1 MAHHCWKLLGVMI
14 VVCYCMAIR
23 PVAAQIQPQ
32 ASSATDST
40 KLVYP
45 IKDKNEHAG
54 GNDENKSGLYLKD
67 PSNVER
73 KVDYDGESN
82 RYVFTERVGG
92 IDYRLPYAMTL
103 EEYAQYGMQQ
113 SLNNYWRMRRMNV
126 EEQAKKGLIPDL
138 MIDAE
143 SFGKIFGSNTISVVP
158 QGYVEVSFGGQTTNT
173 ENPAVSERIRKYTTF
188 DFDQQIQMS
197 LVGSIG
203 DKMNMQ
209 VNYNTEST
217 FTFENQL
224 NLEYTGDEDEI
235 LKKIEAGNVSMPLN
249 GSLITGASNLFG
261 VKADMQFGKLSLS
274 TVLSQD
280 EGERKVVNV
289 QGGAQQ
295 TNFQIS
301 AADYDANRHFFLS
314 HYFRDNYDNALKSL
328 PVVRSVVQIN
338 RVEVWVTNKTG
349 NYQSS
354 RNILAMLDL
363 GEHKANIYNSVP
375 DFQESAGKTYPYN
388 VLPYNDA
395 NNQYA
400 SITSSYAS
408 VREVSKI
415 NSTLSPLSSYGFQGG
430 QDFEKVEQARKLESS
445 EYTINEKLGY
455 ISLNTALN
463 SDEVLAVAYNYTAN
477 GMTFQVGEFADDGIT
492 APQTLVLKLLKGT
505 TMSPKLPTW
514 DLMMKNVYNLG
525 AFSLTSEDFQLNVLY
540 QNSQTG
546 TLTNFLPKSNLSGH
560 ILLNVL
566 NLDNLNSQLD
576 KGSNGVFDYIEG
588 ITVNS
593 STGRIFFP
601 VLEPF
606 GKYLADSI
614 TENSYKKEYAYTS
627 LYDSTKVYAEQDA
640 EHNKFVLKGKYS
652 GSSSSEISLGTINLV
667 QGSVTVS
674 SGGAKLTEGIDYVV
688 DYLLGTVK
696 IINDAYLQSG
706 ASLQVSTESQS
717 LFTVQRKTLLGAHA
731 NYAFS
736 DKFNL
741 GGTVIHMNE
750 RPITQKVNYG
760 DDPISNTMLG
770 VDFNYSSESQLMTD
784 IINKIPLLDTNAK
797 SSLALEGEYAKL
809 ISGTNNTT
817 GGVVYI
823 DDFENTETSID
834 VRQRQS
840 WMLASVPQ
848 HQPDL
853 FPEAMLDND
862 LASGYNRA
870 KFAWYVIDPIFTRNN
885 EYTPRHMY
893 NDVDMQS
900 DNLVREVSQ
909 QEIYPD
915 KDLEVGTPTAM
926 SILNLAYYPE
936 ERGAYN
942 FDTQTSSYSSGLNAD
957 GTLRDP
963 ASRWGGIMR
972 EITTTNFQNANIEY
986 LEFWVMDPFVND
998 TLSKMS
1004 GADLYFNFGDIS
1016 EDVLKDSRKLYEN
1029 GLPESSE
1036 VTYVDTTIWGRVPT
1050 QTQITKSFVNNDAA
1064 IVSQDVGFDGLSNV
1078 NEQAFYK
1085 EYLDQLQTVLDAD
1098 SYQSYFKDP
1107 AGDDFQYYRGSEY
1120 DQNETSILERYK
1132 KYNGVEG
1139 NSLPASQSTESYSTS
1154 ATTIPDG
1161 EDING
1166 DNTLNEYER
1175 YYQYHVSMRREDMVV
1190 GKNNITDART
1200 VTVDVP
1206 NGSTSVTWYR
1216 FRIPLS
1222 SPDGVFGNISDFT
1235 SIRFMRMYMRNST
1248 TPIHLRFATMQLVRA
1263 DWRKYTSSLES
1274 NSTALGTNTTFDV
1287 SAVNIE
1293 EDANRTPVSYV
1304 LPPGIDR
1311 VIDPSNAQI
1320 LSLNEQAMTMRVS
1333 ELEQGDSRAVFKAIN
1348 LDFRRYKNI
1357 KLDVHA
1363 EALPGEQLAD
1373 DDLYFFVRMGTD
1385 YSYNYYEYE
1394 LPLQLTAE
1402 GVYSSSIEA
1411 DRMAVWPDANRLD
1424 FPLSVFTDA
1433 KLSRNA
1439 AVRTAGSSITTS
1451 DEYEMVHSGYNYNR
1465 NRVKV
1470 KGNPSLADVQV
1481 MLFGIRHKDGTLV
1494 SAPKSAEVWVNELRL
1509 TETEDDGGWAAA
1521 GRVSMR
1527 LADLGSLVFSG
1538 RHSSAGFGGIDQT
1551 SSERSTDNLTE
1562 YDVST
1567 NLELGKFFPEK
1578 AKVQIP
1584 LYMSVSKS
1592 VSNPEYD
1599 PVNTDLRLT
1608 ETLSLAESKAER
1620 DSIKRAAQDYSKRR
1634 SIVLNNVKVDQ
1645 MFKPEKPRFYDPANF
1660 AVSFAHNAA
1669 EARDINTEYD
1679 NERSTR
1685 VALNYN
1691 FNHRPKVYEP
1701 FKSAIKSPHLQLL
1714 RDFNFSLSPTSIG
1727 YRAELYRYYNEVQT
1741 RDVTNSELR
1750 IPLTVEKDFLW
1761 RNNFDFT
1768 YNLTKSLSIVFSS
1781 EGTNRID
1788 EPEGR
1793 IYRLDDDYELKKDSI
1808 LQSLW
1813 DMGRPVLYGHN
1824 LNVTYQ
1830 VPINKIPVLSWV
1842 STTARYQGL
1851 YNWSAGAI
1859 TDESIELGNTID
1871 NSRSI
1876 QINGQA
1882 SFTSLYNKVPYLKNV
1897 NQRFSSR
1904 SRRGSTAGR
1913 TEEKVE
1919 IQRVSYK
1926 KEGVKFAADEPKRIK
1941 HNLHTE
1947 DVTIRLYD
1955 DEGKLVR
1962 GSIKVLDGNHIEYTT
1977 KADLKNAKLEISGR
1991 RIVEKTVW
1999 SEVAAYSARV
2009 LMMVKN
2015 GSVSYLNA
2023 DGTALPGFLPEP
2035 SFFGGGDYTNTEVG
2049 LGNVATSFAP
2059 GLPFLLG
2066 WQDEDF
2072 AKKAAEKGWIT
2083 ADSTLNSPYIMTH
2096 REEWNFRLNLEPIN
2110 SFKID
2115 LSAKRALAENS
2126 SEYYL
2131 YQQDA
2136 KGFVMANK
2144 NVSGNFSMSVN
2155 TWKTAFSD
2163 MGEAGVQPS
2172 EAYTALL
2179 ENRKVI
2185 AQRLAAQRVANIGA
2199 DYDPEAVDATTG
2211 FPVGYGASS
2220 QAVLIPA
2227 FIAAY
2232 TGQSP
2237 DKVSLSPFPSLRYM
2251 SPNWN
2256 VSYNGNVSKIPGV
2269 NKVMKT
2275 VAISH
2280 AYQSTYNVGAYQ
2292 TNLNFDDAAYGD
2304 GFSYVM
2310 DANNNFVPNYSMSAV
2325 NISEVLNPLI
2335 NMNITWLNDLSTSLG
2350 MSRTRNMTLSFTNS
2364 QLTEVVSQS
2373 FNLGVGYKF
2382 PRMDLFI
2389 KTNGKQKSFSNDLNL
2404 RCDLKIMKNK
2414 TVLRKLEEADDQLT
2428 AGQRMMTLKTSADYA
2443 LSDRFQ
2449 LRLYYDRAINT
2460 PYTSNAFP
2468 TSTTNFGMTF
2478 RFTLMQ

>member
-1 MAHHCWKLLGVMI
+1 MI